1 MAKLALNGGT
11 PVRTRP
17 FPSWP
22 YWDEGEIQALT
33 EVVQSGVWGIDG
45 TRVPAF
51 EKAFAAYQGA
61 KHGILVNSGT
71 TALEIALKAAGIG
84 PGDEVLVPAYT
95 FVATASAVLTVGATV
110 RFVDIDPETYTLD
123 PNELE
128 RELTPRTRAVMPVDF
143 SGRPA
148 DYDALLQF
156 ARIHDLVVIEDS
168 AQAWGSEWRGRKVGT
183 QGLAGIFSFQSSKN
197 ITSGE
202 GGIILTNDEHLAELA
217 RSYMNCG
224 RVKGGIWYEHHYP
237 GGNYRL
243 TEFQAAVLQVQL
255 NRYEPQLKK
264 REENAAYLDN
274 HLAQIE
280 GISVLRADP
289 RITRQSR
296 HLYIV
301 RFQSEYFGGIR
312 REVFLKALQAEGIP
326 ASSGYGFPLYK
337 QPLFVNRAFGPAGS
351 SVDVGVDYTRY
362 HLPASEAACYEE
374 AVWLDQETLLSE
386 RSDMDD
392 ILEAFAKIRANVD
405 ELRKK

>member
-123 PNELE
+123 PNDLE

-264 REENAAYLDN
+264 REENAAYLDD

>member
-243 TEFQAAVLQVQL
+243 TEFQSAVLQVQL

>member
-1 MAKLALNGGT
+1 MAKLAVNGGT
-11 PVRTRP
+11 PVRSKP

-22 YWDEGEIQALT
+22 TWDEGEIKALT
-33 EVVQSGVWGIDG
+33 DVVKSGVWGIDG
-45 TRVPAF
+45 TPVPAF
-51 EKAFAAYQGA
+51 EKAFAAYQEA

-110 RFVDIDPETYTLD
+110 RFVDIDPETYTLAPED
-123 PNELE
+123 LE
-128 RELTPRTRAVMPVDF
+128 RELTPKTRAIMPVDF
-143 SGRPA
+143 AGRPA
-148 DYDALLQF
+148 DYDAILQF
-156 ARIHDLVVIEDS
+156 AKMHDLFVIEDS
-168 AQAWGSEWRGRKVGT
+168 AQAWGSTWRGKKVGA

-202 GGIILTNDEHLAELA
+202 GGIIVTNDDKLAALA

-224 RVKGGIWYEHHYP
+224 RVEGGVWYEHHYP

-264 REENAAYLDN
+264 RQQNGAYLDEE
-274 HLAQIE
+274 LGQID
-280 GISVLRADP
+280 GISALRPDP
-289 RITRQSR
+289 RVTSQSR

-301 RFQSEYFGGIR
+301 RFISEEFGEISR
-312 REVFLKALQAEGIP
+312 DVFLKAFQAEGIP

-337 QPLFVNRAFGPAGS
+337 QPLFMNRNFGPGGTPVAS
-351 SVDVGVDYTRY
+351 PVDYTRY
-362 HLPASEAACYEE
+362 HLPGSEAACYRE
-374 AVWLDQETLLSE
+374 AIWLDQETLLGE
-386 RSDMDD
+386 KSDMDD
-392 ILEAFAKIRANVD
+392 IVEAVAKIRAHVD
-405 ELRKK
+405 ELKK

>member
-95 FVATASAVLTVGATV
+95 FVATASAVLTAGATV

-123 PNELE
+123 PNDLE

-143 SGRPA
+143 SGRPT

-264 REENAAYLDN
+264 REENAAYLDD

>member
-264 REENAAYLDN
+264 REENAAYLDD